1 MAENCHWPIDCWLIL
16 IGIDCI
22 DDDDD
27 DDGRVDDGTDDNI
40 VTAITI
46 FSSIKKK
53 LSLSNKQTNMD
64 DMDADRGLVRLK
76 MNLMKFVKFYKNYSK
91 KIK

>member
-1 MAENCHWPIDCWLIL
+1 MAENCHWPIDCWLAL
-16 IGIDCI
+16 IGIGCI
-22 DDDDD
+22 DDDD
-27 DDGRVDDGTDDNI
+27 RVDGGTDDNI

-46 FSSIKKK
+46 YASIKKK

-91 KIK
+91 KKKIK